1 LIILFLR
8 PGKVLI
14 LTSSGAEIISTILS
28 VTGLVTIIFAFL
40 ALRPSLR
47 ISPIPKPGAPLVK
60 SGIYKWISH
69 PMYFAVILF
78 GISMFLSHINYLT
91 AAVLISLYLVLRTK
105 AGMEEELLE
114 KIHGKYKSSRFLP
127 VRGI

>member
-1 LIILFLR
+1 
-8 PGKVLI
+8 LI

-69 PMYFAVILF
+69 PMYFAVMLF
-78 GISMFLSHINYLT
+78 GLSMFLSHINYLT

-114 KIHGKYKSSRFLP
+114 KIHGKYKSSGFLP